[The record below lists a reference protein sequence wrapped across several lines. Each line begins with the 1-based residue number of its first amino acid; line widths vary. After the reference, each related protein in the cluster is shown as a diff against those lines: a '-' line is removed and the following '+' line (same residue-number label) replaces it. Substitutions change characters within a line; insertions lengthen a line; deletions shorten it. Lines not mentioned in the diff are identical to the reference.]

1 MIERIQ
7 PTQQLVKKFHQFVH
21 VEKGPV
27 NAAII
32 DLLRGNVFQVKN
44 DIIEKMEK
52 GAVDEISDFMEAAA
66 EAGLIIEV
74 KPNTW
79 IPENKLDPDPT
90 DQEIEEDINLE
101 VHVEEGV
108 DLEAVVQKL
117 TGASLRKLVYYGPR
131 LPDIQFNQENIKL
144 VHGEK
149 DFREC
154 MKLASVDEDFN
165 QLTHS
170 SYLFNRRFNS
180 CWGRKVAVTAD
191 GKIRPCIYSEI
202 CAADLNTVSPDRLLE
217 IMNQYWELTK
227 DKVETCKDC
236 ELRHICF
243 DCREIAR
250 REGGG
255 DLQAP
260 NRHCCYDPYNGTWKH

>member
-1 MIERIQ
+1 MTDKIQ
-7 PTQQLVKKFHQFVH
+7 PTRQRVKKFHQFVH

-32 DLLRGNVFQVKN
+32 DLLRGNVFQVEK

-74 KPNTW
+74 KPDTW
-79 IPENKLDPDPT
+79 IPENKLDPAPT
-90 DQEIEEDINLE
+90 DKETEEDINLE

-108 DLEAVVQKL
+108 DLEAVLQKFAGPL
-117 TGASLRKLVYYGPR
+117 LRKLVYYGPPR
-131 LPDIQFNQENIKL
+131 PDIQFDQENIKL
-144 VHGEK
+144 EHREK

-154 MKLASVDEDFN
+154 MKMASVDEDFN
-165 QLTHS
+165 RITHS

-180 CWGRKVAVTAD
+180 CWGRKIAVTAD
-191 GKIRPCIYSEI
+191 GKIRPCIHSEI
-202 CAADLNTVSPDRLLE
+202 CAADFNTVSPDRLLE
-217 IMNQYWELTK
+217 IMNEYWGLAK

-243 DCREIAR
+243 DCREIAQ

-255 DLQAP
+255 DLRAP
-260 NRHCCYDPYNGTWKH
+260 NRHCRYDPYNGTWKH